1 MRLLAVCQVDRP
13 GGPEIGLLRLL
24 RRLQAR
30 GWAIALTSP
39 GAAPPAEFAATGWPW
54 EELEVGGLEH
64 GAGARAVA
72 SWPRARR
79 LSRDADIT
87 YLNGTVAGRLLP
99 ALRGHTTV
107 LHVHDIVDRVPR
119 HWHGADLVLA
129 DSKAV
134 GARLDPL
141 DVHVIGCPVE
151 LDPRARPRAVA
162 RQRRGPVVGF
172 VGRLVPRKGA
182 LDLVPHHADD
192 PRRAGR
198 RARRRRRRRSYGDE
212 ASDYA
217 AAVHTSSKVDHVGR
231 VAEARHPRPLD
242 VLVLPST
249 QEPFGTVVAEAMAA
263 GTPVVA
269 HAGRQAARLVEDS
282 VTGALVEPGDTAAL
296 AVASCACSA
305 PRRWAPPPRAR
316 RALRRR
322 RLRRSRRG
330 PAAAAAAGRARGRA
344 PARPARR
351 HRDVAGGRAR
361 ATRRRPAPPPAPAPP
376 RRPRRAAGR
385 HVAPGLREHERALQ
399 PGDHRDRQLTRTRL
413 VEAGGGEAR
422 RQAVGIAAP

>member
-24 RRLQAR
+24 RRLERR
-30 GWAIALTSP
+30 GWEIALTSP
-39 GAAPPAEFAATGWPW
+39 GLSPSPELAEAGWPW
-54 EELEVGGLEH
+54 DALEVGGLEH

-99 ALRGHTTV
+99 ALRGNTTV

-151 LDPRARPRAVA
+151 LDPAPLETPWPAGDPA
-162 RQRRGPVVGF
+162 APVIGF

-182 LDLVPHHADD
+182 MELVKAAPAIRAARPHVRVVIVGDD
-192 PRRAGR
+192 PYEDEDAAYATAVRA
-198 RARRRRRRRSYGDE
+198 
-212 ASDYA
+212 
-217 AAVHTSSKVDHVGR
+217 SSKVDHVGR
-231 VAEARHPRPLD
+231 VAEAAGVLGQLD
-242 VLVLPST
+242 VLVLPSA

-269 HAGRQAARLVEDS
+269 TRVDGLPELVQDGVTGRLVD
-282 VTGALVEPGDTAAL
+282 PGDTAAL
-296 AVASCACSA
+296 AVAVLDVLEH
-305 PRRWAPPPRAR
+305 RAEMGR
-316 RALRRR
+316 AARAAAERFGADAYADRVEDLLLRALPGTPQAEERRR
-322 RLRRSRRG
+322 GLHDG
-330 PAAAAAAGRARGRA
+330 AA
-344 PARPARR
+344 
-351 HRDVAGGRAR
+351 
-361 ATRRRPAPPPAPAPP
+361 TS
-376 RRPRRAAGR
+376 
-385 HVAPGLREHERALQ
+385 
-399 PGDHRDRQLTRTRL
+399 
-413 VEAGGGEAR
+413 
-422 RQAVGIAAP
+422 

>member
-24 RRLQAR
+24 RRLDAR
-30 GWAIALTSP
+30 GWDITLTSP
-39 GAAPPAEFAATGWPW
+39 GTAPASELAATGWPW
-54 EELEVGGLEH
+54 EPLEVGGLEH

-99 ALRGHTTV
+99 ALRSHTTV

-129 DSKAV
+129 DSMAV

-151 LDPRARPRAVA
+151 LDPPPRPAPWPGDG
-162 RQRRGPVVGF
+162 GPVVGF

-182 LDLVPHHADD
+182 LELVRAAPAIRAARPDVRVVVVGDD
-192 PRRAGR
+192 P
-198 RARRRRRRRSYGDE
+198 YEDE
-212 ASDYA
+212 DTDYA
-217 AAVHTSSKVDHVGR
+217 AAVRASSKVDHVGR
-231 VAEARHPRPLD
+231 VAEAAGILGQLD

-269 HAGRQAARLVEDS
+269 TRVDGLPELVEDG
-282 VTGALVEPGDTAAL
+282 VTGALVEPDDTAAL
-296 AVASCACSA
+296 AVAVLRVLDEREAMG
-305 PRRWAPPPRAR
+305 RAA
-316 RALRRR
+316 RAAAERFGADAYTDRVERLLLDVLDWETAFDRRR
-322 RLRRSRRG
+322 GLHDG
-330 PAAAAAAGRARGRA
+330 AAR
-344 PARPARR
+344 
-351 HRDVAGGRAR
+351 
-361 ATRRRPAPPPAPAPP
+361 
-376 RRPRRAAGR
+376 
-385 HVAPGLREHERALQ
+385 
-399 PGDHRDRQLTRTRL
+399 
-413 VEAGGGEAR
+413 
-422 RQAVGIAAP
+422 